1 MAPSSTVENYI
12 KVIYAQQ
19 VRLSDPDGLVPMGHL
34 AMGMGVTPGTAT
46 TMVKA
51 LADSGLVHYAPYA
64 GVRLTRAGERLAAL
78 VIRRHR
84 LIELF
89 LVQVM
94 GLRWD
99 EVHDEAEQLEHVVSD
114 RLIERMDQML
124 GRPEVDPHG
133 DPIPDAHGTFPQR
146 ELHSLLTCPL
156 HVPVTVM
163 RVADQ
168 DASFLQFVE
177 THNLKP
183 GQELSVDARDEVADS
198 VSVQAA
204 GGKALTI
211 GARAASKLLVD
222 GIGGLLVACGL
233 AATCSAQSANAPA
246 AEAPPAETVGSSR
259 PFEISDNSFFIE
271 EAFNQEPGVVQT
283 IYGGVFLQDS
293 GWGIAFT
300 QEWPAP
306 NMRHQ
311 LSFTIPFSG
320 VDGQDGINDIALNYR
335 YQLFEEGPGRPAIA
349 PRLSLLVPSG
359 DQSRGLGVSG
369 PGLQVNLPVSKQVR
383 DFYFHGNAGFSWR
396 PNADSDIFPSAS
408 LVRAPDVTLFT
419 PFVGGSTIYRLRPML
434 NLMLESMFTWQ
445 DDVVAPGRSE
455 RSFGTLLSPGVRGGW
470 NIGEKQVIV
479 GAGLPIVWAND
490 STDIGVFTY
499 FSFEGPFWKPK

>member
-1 MAPSSTVENYI
+1 MFPSSTVENYI
-12 KVIYAQQ
+12 KVIHAQQ

-64 GVRLTRAGERLAAL
+64 GVRLTRAGERLAGL

-99 EVHDEAEQLEHVVSD
+99 EVHDEAEQLEHVVSE
-114 RLIERMDQML
+114 RLIQRMDEML

-133 DPIPDAHGTFPQR
+133 DPIPDAHGTFPNR

-168 DASFLQFVE
+168 DASFLRFVE
-177 THNLKP
+177 NHHLKP
-183 GQELSVDARDEVADS
+183 GQQLSVDSRDEVADS
-198 VSVQAA
+198 VSMHAT
-204 GGKALTI
+204 GGKPLTI
-211 GARAASKLLVD
+211 GARAASKLLVEV
-222 GIGGLLVACGL
+222 IAIVLLVLGL
-233 AATCSAQSANAPA
+233 SQSSSAQSSSPSPA
-246 AEAPPAETVGSSR
+246 AERSDSSR
-259 PFEISDNSFFIE
+259 PFEIEDNSFFVE

-283 IYGGVFLQDS
+283 IYGGAFLQDG
-293 GWGIAFT
+293 GWGVAFT

-320 VDGQDGINDIALNYR
+320 VDGQDGIGDIALNYR
-335 YQLFEEGPGRPAIA
+335 YQLLEEGPGRPAMA

-369 PGLQVNLPVSKQVR
+369 LGLQVNVPVSKQVR
-383 DFYFHGNAGFSWR
+383 DFYFHGNAGLSWR
-396 PNADSDIFPSAS
+396 PSADTDIFPSAG
-408 LVRAPDVTLFT
+408 LVAAEHVTLFS
-419 PFVGGSTIYRLRPML
+419 PFVGGSAIYRLRPMVH
-434 NLMLESMFTWQ
+434 LMMESVLAWP
-445 DDVVAPGRSE
+445 DDVIAPSRSA
-455 RSFGTLLSPGVRGGW
+455 RSFISLLSPGVRGGW
-470 NIGEKQVIV
+470 NRGNNQIVIGT
-479 GAGLPIVWAND
+479 ALPISWAND
-490 STDIGVFTY
+490 GTDVGLFTY

>member
-1 MAPSSTVENYI
+1 
-12 KVIYAQQ
+12 
-19 VRLSDPDGLVPMGHL
+19 
-34 AMGMGVTPGTAT
+34 MGVTPGTAT

-64 GVRLTRAGERLAAL
+64 GVRLTRAGERLAGL

-99 EVHDEAEQLEHVVSD
+99 EVHDEAEQLEHVVSE
-114 RLIERMDQML
+114 RLIQRMDEML

-146 ELHSLLTCPL
+146 ELHTLLTCPL

-168 DASFLQFVE
+168 DASFLRFVE
-177 THNLKP
+177 SHDLKP
-183 GQELSVDARDEVADS
+183 GQQLSVDSRDEVADS
-198 VSVQAA
+198 VSVQAS

-211 GARAASKLLVD
+211 GARAASKLLVEV
-222 GIGGLLVACGL
+222 IAALLFVLSLSGSS
-233 AATCSAQSANAPA
+233 SAQTPA
-246 AEAPPAETVGSSR
+246 SSLATAERSDSSR
-259 PFEISDNSFFIE
+259 PYEIADNSFFVE

-283 IYGGVFLQDS
+283 IYGGAFLQDG
-293 GWGIAFT
+293 GWGVAFT

-311 LSFTIPFSG
+311 LSYTIPFSG
-320 VDGQDGINDIALNYR
+320 VDGEDGIGDIALNYR
-335 YQLFEEGPGRPAIA
+335 YQLLEEGSGRPAMA
-349 PRLSLLVPSG
+349 PRLSLLLPTG

-369 PGLQVNLPVSKQVR
+369 WGLQVNLPVSKQVR
-383 DFYFHGNAGFSWR
+383 DFYFHGNAGLSFR
-396 PNADSDIFPSAS
+396 PNADSDIFPTAS
-408 LVRAPDVTLFT
+408 PVPAPDVTLVT
-419 PFVGGSTIYRLRPML
+419 PFFGGSTIYRLRPML
-434 NLMLESMFTWQ
+434 NVMLESIVTWQ
-445 DDVVAPGRSE
+445 DDVVGPGRSE
-455 RSFGTLLSPGVRGGW
+455 RSFESLLSPGVRGGW
-470 NIGEKQVIV
+470 NLGERQIIV
-479 GAGLPIVWAND
+479 GAALPIVWAND
-490 STDIGVFTY
+490 STDAGFFTY

>member
-1 MAPSSTVENYI
+1 MFPSSTVENYI
-12 KVIYAQQ
+12 KVIHAQQ

-64 GVRLTRAGERLAAL
+64 GVRLTRAGERLAGL

-99 EVHDEAEQLEHVVSD
+99 EVHDEAEQLEHVVSE
-114 RLIERMDQML
+114 RLIQRMDEML

-146 ELHSLLTCPL
+146 ELHTLLTCPL

-168 DASFLQFVE
+168 DASFLRFVE
-177 THNLKP
+177 SHDLKP
-183 GQELSVDARDEVADS
+183 GQQLAVDARDEVADS
-198 VSVQAA
+198 VSVHGT
-204 GGKALTI
+204 GGRALTI
-211 GARAASKLLVD
+211 GARAASKLLVEV
-222 GIGGLLVACGL
+222 IAIVFLVLGFAGSS
-233 AATCSAQSANAPA
+233 SAQTSTAPAPA
-246 AEAPPAETVGSSR
+246 AQGSDSNR
-259 PFEISDNSFFIE
+259 PYEITDNSFFVE

-283 IYGGVFLQDS
+283 IYGGAFLQDS
-293 GWGIAFT
+293 GWGISFT

-311 LSFTIPFSG
+311 LSFTVPFSG
-320 VDGQDGINDIALNYR
+320 VDGRDGIGDIALNYR
-335 YQLFEEGPGRPAIA
+335 YQLLEEGPGRPAIA

-369 PGLQVNLPVSKQVR
+369 LGLQVNLPVSKQVR

-396 PNADSDIFPSAS
+396 PSADSAMFPSAS
-408 LVRAPDVTLFT
+408 LVAAPDVTLFT
-419 PFVGGSTIYRLRPML
+419 PFVGGSTIYRLRPMV
-434 NLMLESMFTWQ
+434 NLMLESVFTWQ

-455 RSFGTLLSPGVRGGW
+455 RSFGSILSPGVRGGW
-470 NIGEKQVIV
+470 NVGEKQIIV
-479 GAGLPIVWAND
+479 GTALPIFWAND
-490 STDIGVFTY
+490 STDVGFFTY
-499 FSFEGPFWKPK
+499 FSFEGPFWTPK

>member
-1 MAPSSTVENYI
+1 MFPSSTVENYI
-12 KVIYAQQ
+12 KVIHAQQ

-64 GVRLTRAGERLAAL
+64 GVRLTRAGERLAGM

-94 GLRWD
+94 GLKWD
-99 EVHDEAEQLEHVVSD
+99 EVHDEAEQLEHVVSE
-114 RLIERMDQML
+114 RLIQRMDEML

-146 ELHSLLTCPL
+146 EFHSLLTCPL
-156 HVPVTVM
+156 QVPVTVM

-168 DASFLQFVE
+168 DASFLRFVE
-177 THNLKP
+177 SHQLKP
-183 GQELSVDARDEVADS
+183 GQQLSVDARDEVADS
-198 VSVQAA
+198 VSVRAT
-204 GGKALTI
+204 GGKPLTI
-211 GARAASKLLVD
+211 GARAASKLLVEVI
-222 GIGGLLVACGL
+222 GILLFVLGLTGSSNGQ
-233 AATCSAQSANAPA
+233 TPTS
-246 AEAPPAETVGSSR
+246 PPAGAKRTDSSR
-259 PFEISDNSFFIE
+259 PFEIEDNSFFVE
-271 EAFNQEPGVVQT
+271 EAFNQEPGVVQS
-283 IYGGVFLQDS
+283 IYGGVFLEDS
-293 GWGIAFT
+293 GWGITFT

-311 LSFTIPFSG
+311 LSYTIPFSG
-320 VDGQDGINDIALNYR
+320 VDGADGIGDIALNYR
-335 YQLFEEGPGRPAIA
+335 YQLLEEGPGRPAIA

-359 DQSRGLGVSG
+359 DQARGLGVSG
-369 PGLQVNLPVSKQVR
+369 WGLQVNLPVSKQVR
-383 DFYFHGNAGFSWR
+383 DFYFHGNAGFAWR
-396 PNADSDIFPSAS
+396 PNADSEMFPSAS
-408 LVRAPDVTLFT
+408 LVSPPDVTLFT
-419 PFVGGSTIYRLRPML
+419 PAVGGSAIYRLRPMV
-434 NLMLESMFTWQ
+434 NLMLESVFTWQ

-455 RSFGTLLSPGVRGGW
+455 REFSSLLSPGVRGGW
-470 NIGEKQVIV
+470 NLGDKQIIV
-479 GAGLPIVWAND
+479 GAALPIVWAND
-490 STDIGVFTY
+490 TDVGLFTY